1 MEEQALL
8 EAIRSDY
15 RRLDRLLGISTEQ
28 IPLSFSTRMVRQYG
42 VC

>member
-28 IPLSFSTRMVRQYG
+28 PAPSL
-42 VC
+42 CPPAKAC